1 MRTNRQV
8 LLAARPVGL
17 PRLSDFRL
25 VETPV
30 RVPGEGELLVEL
42 HYLSLDPYMRG
53 RMSDA
58 PSYAP
63 SVAIGE
69 VMVGGA
75 VGRVIASRHPRFPEG
90 EIVEGRLGWQEL
102 ALSDG
107 RGIRRV
113 DPSLGPLSTAVGVLG
128 MPGMTAYFGMLEVA
142 RPRPGETVVVSSAAG
157 AVGALAGQIAKL
169 QGCRVVGTAGGA
181 EKVRYVTGTLG
192 FDAAYDYRATKDHA
206 AELAR
211 LCPRGIDVY
220 FDNTGG
226 PVTDAVFTLINP
238 RARVAVCGQIAHS
251 SATQPEQGPRILQT
265 LVRKQARVEG
275 FLVVQ
280 FLDRHAESLA
290 AMARWLREG
299 KLVCREDVTVGL
311 ENAPAVFIGMLGG
324 RNFGKTLVKL
334 PAAGA

>member
-30 RVPGEGELLVEL
+30 RAPAEGELLVEL

-113 DPSLGPLSTAVGVLG
+113 DPALGPLSTAVGVLG
-128 MPGMTAYFGMLEVA
+128 MPGMTAYFGMLDVA
-142 RPRPGETVVVSSAAG
+142 RPQPGETVVVSSAAG
-157 AVGALAGQIAKL
+157 AVGSLAGQIAKL
-169 QGCRVVGTAGGA
+169 KGCRVIGTAGGA
-181 EKVRYVTGTLG
+181 EKVRYVTETLG
-192 FDAAYDYRATKDHA
+192 FDGAYDYRAAQDHA
-206 AELAR
+206 AGLAR

-251 SATQPEQGPRILQT
+251 SATGPETGPRILQT

-299 KLVCREDVTVGL
+299 KLVFREDVTVGL
-311 ENAPAVFIGMLGG
+311 ENAPAAFIGMLGG
-324 RNFGKTLVKL
+324 KNFGKALVKL
-334 PAAGA
+334 PAA